1 MSCPQASRRVLV
13 IIGVIN
19 YPELDASVSS
29 KLEVEMDYYSRSAI
43 NQPTNQ
49 PTKC

>member
-1 MSCPQASRRVLV
+1 MRQASRRVLV

-29 KLEVEMDYYSRSAI
+29 KLETEMDYYSR
-43 NQPTNQ
+43 
-49 PTKC
+49 